1 MTAFLIIAAVMTA
14 IAAAAVA
21 LPLLRDRHSRGIAA
35 LATVVLVV
43 GAGGLY
49 KLWST
54 WDWSP
59 APDAG
64 AAPLSPQVAAMIAQL
79 EQHLKDHPDDLS
91 GWVMLGRSYVATGR
105 LNDAMLAYDRALKLS
120 GGKSLEATIGYGEA
134 LAVQNGGRITP
145 QAAQLFEQAVTM
157 APANPKALLYGGFA
171 AAVRGDNALAR
182 TRWEALIAL
191 NPPAPVV
198 QMLNT
203 RIAELGPAPVNADAG
218 AGGGTSTGAGGG
230 MSAGAGAAVA
240 APTAAATVTVHIGI
254 SPALRAR
261 LRDGAPLFVFAKLP
275 GAGGPPLAVKRLTTA
290 AIGTRVELS
299 SADSMVPGMTLT
311 AGEHVLLTARVSFS
325 GQPIA
330 AAGDLYG
337 EVPYQVG
344 GAGVAELIIDHVA
357 Q

>member
-1 MTAFLIIAAVMTA
+1 MISFLIIAAAMTA

-21 LPLLRDRHSRGIAA
+21 LPLLRDHRSRGIAA
-35 LATVVLVV
+35 LAAVILVV

-54 WDWSP
+54 WDWSTVQQ
-59 APDAG
+59 AG

-79 EQHLKDHPDDLS
+79 EQHLQDHPDDLS

-105 LNDAMLAYDRALKLS
+105 LNDAMVAYEHALKLS
-120 GGKSLEATIGYGEA
+120 DGKSFEATIGYGEA
-134 LAVQNGGRITP
+134 LAVQSGGRITP

-182 TRWEALIAL
+182 SRWEALIAL

-198 QMLNT
+198 QMLNA
-203 RIAELGPAPVNADAG
+203 RIAELGPAPANTNAG
-218 AGGGTSTGAGGG
+218 AG
-230 MSAGAGAAVA
+230 AGAGAAVA
-240 APTAAATVTVHIGI
+240 ASTTATAASVTVHIGI
-254 SPALRAR
+254 SPELRAR
-261 LRDGAPLFVFAKLP
+261 LRGGAPLFVFAKLP
-275 GAGGPPLAVKRLTTA
+275 GASGPPLAVKRLTTA
-290 AIGTRVELS
+290 AIGTSIELS
-299 SADSMVPGMTLT
+299 SADSMVPGMALT

-330 AAGDLYG
+330 ASGDLYG

-344 GAGVAELIIDHVA
+344 HAGVAKLIIDHVA
-357 Q
+357 P